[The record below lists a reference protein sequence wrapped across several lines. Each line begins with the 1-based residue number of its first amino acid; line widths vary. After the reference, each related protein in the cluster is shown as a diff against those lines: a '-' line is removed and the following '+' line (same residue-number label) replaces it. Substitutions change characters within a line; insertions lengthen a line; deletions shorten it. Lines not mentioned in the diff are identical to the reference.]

1 MRFSNESW
9 NMVQIKELCSVVS
22 GGTPSTEES
31 SFWNGN
37 IQWFTPTEVGNNK
50 YVTFSKRTITELG
63 LKKSSAKLLPAGS
76 ILLSTRATVGEAS
89 ICTKECTTNQGFQSL
104 IPNNKCCNEFLYY
117 LIQTKKKEM
126 IKRSCGS
133 TFNEISN
140 SQVGSIKVRIPSL
153 EQQMKISKF
162 LSHIDKRIDTQNK
175 IISDLES
182 LYNGI
187 KEKIIKCANNQQS
200 IADFLEEVVKKTTV
214 QDEFPVLSSTV
225 KGLFLQTDYFKRNIA
240 SENNIGYKIVKKNQI
255 IISPQNLWMGNMT
268 FNDKFEN
275 GIVSPSYKVY
285 KIKEGYDADYI
296 VSILTTKRAFYYY
309 SQVSEQGASVVR
321 RNLNIDAFEQL
332 SFPVPSFEKQKE
344 FSRLIRSIRNK
355 LVCENNYLENLILQ
369 KKYLLEN
376 LFI

>member
-1 MRFSNESW
+1 MADSMDKKYSNVPNLRFSNESW

-50 YVTFSKRTITELG
+50 YVTSSKRTITELG

-133 TFNEISN
+133 TFIEISN

-175 IISDLES
+175 IISDLKIELEEIS
-182 LYNGI
+182 KKLFAMKNNEEKYLGDLCKITTGKLDANRMVPDGKYRFYTCAEHYYYIDEYAFDCEALLISGNGANVGYIHYYNG
-187 KEKIIKCANNQQS
+187 KFNAYQR
-200 IADFLEEVVKKTTV
+200 TY
-214 QDEFPVLSSTV
+214 VLSNFVGVDAHYLKSYLDV
-225 KGLFLQTDYFKRNIA
+225 YLKRRID
-240 SENNIGYKIVKKNQI
+240 SEKNT
-255 IISPQNLWMGNMT
+255 GNMPYIKLDT
-268 FNDKFEN
+268 LSKMRIKTPTMVEQ
-275 GIVSPSYKVY
+275 K
-285 KIKEGYDADYI
+285 KIA
-296 VSILTTKRAFYYY
+296 VSISNLSAKIET
-309 SQVSEQGASVVR
+309 EQKI
-321 RNLNIDAFEQL
+321 LDL
-332 SFPVPSFEKQKE
+332 YLKQK
-344 FSRLIRSIRNK
+344 S
-355 LVCENNYLENLILQ
+355 
-369 KKYLLEN
+369 YLLKN